1 MNTYVPIFRG
11 LDARGGRKLRTDT
24 HTHTNTRDN
33 YQSYYFGPVRE
44 EQVQTIDNNKT
55 TKITD
60 TAGNCL
66 DRHKGTLKIQVI
78 GSDIANT
85 VQRNL
90 TSLRPI
96 GREDSK
102 LIMRLSAIES
112 GDTSGSMSV

>member
-1 MNTYVPIFRG
+1 MFPHNT
-11 LDARGGRKLRTDT
+11 T
-24 HTHTNTRDN
+24 TNTSGWLDLPFTIF
-33 YQSYYFGPVRE
+33 QSYYFGPVRE

-66 DRHKGTLKIQVI
+66 DGHKGTLNIEVI

-96 GREDSK
+96 GRENSK
-102 LIMRLSAIES
+102 LFMRLSAIES

>member
-1 MNTYVPIFRG
+1 MGAQLQTPRQIAALSKFDVTACVSALSR
-11 LDARGGRKLRTDT
+11 
-24 HTHTNTRDN
+24 
-33 YQSYYFGPVRE
+33 QSYYFGPVRE

>member
-1 MNTYVPIFRG
+1 M
-11 LDARGGRKLRTDT
+11 DT
-24 HTHTNTRDN
+24 HTYSDTHTYTHTYTEDN
-33 YQSYYFGPVRE
+33 QSYYFGPVRE

>member
-1 MNTYVPIFRG
+1 MVACSTRSTF
-11 LDARGGRKLRTDT
+11 
-24 HTHTNTRDN
+24 HTPYHF
-33 YQSYYFGPVRE
+33 QSYYFGPVRE

-78 GSDIANT
+78 ESDIANT

>member
-1 MNTYVPIFRG
+1 MVTHTY
-11 LDARGGRKLRTDT
+11 T
-24 HTHTNTRDN
+24 HTHIHAHIQTYIHTRQL
-33 YQSYYFGPVRE
+33 QSYYFGPVRE

-66 DRHKGTLKIQVI
+66 DGHKGTLNIQVI
-78 GSDIANT
+78 GSDIANM

-102 LIMRLSAIES
+102 LFMRLSAIES
-112 GDTSGSMSV
+112 GDTSGSMSVRAVIK

>member
-1 MNTYVPIFRG
+1 M
-11 LDARGGRKLRTDT
+11 KLGIMRVKAC
-24 HTHTNTRDN
+24 
-33 YQSYYFGPVRE
+33 QSYYFGPVRE

-60 TAGNCL
+60 TAGDCL
-66 DRHKGTLKIQVI
+66 DGHKGTLNVQVI

-102 LIMRLSAIES
+102 LFMRLSAIES

>member
-1 MNTYVPIFRG
+1 MPNLRGIPGKPRLPI
-11 LDARGGRKLRTDT
+11 AHKS
-24 HTHTNTRDN
+24 N
-33 YQSYYFGPVRE
+33 YQSYYYFGPVRE

-66 DRHKGTLKIQVI
+66 DGHKGTLNIQVI

-102 LIMRLSAIES
+102 LFMRLSAIES